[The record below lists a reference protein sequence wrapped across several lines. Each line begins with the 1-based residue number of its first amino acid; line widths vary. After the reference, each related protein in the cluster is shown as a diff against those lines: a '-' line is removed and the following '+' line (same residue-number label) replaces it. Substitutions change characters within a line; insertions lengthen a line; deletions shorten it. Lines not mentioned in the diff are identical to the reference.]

1 MPAATSDMPVGPVQC
16 SEEVPVTEV
25 PVTSDGNNNVVDDL
39 VNCLN
44 TLNISEP
51 LPQYVQYVYFPIY
64 QTDSVQGTVGSPI
77 PASTPSTEVTSP
89 TTGPNTYK
97 YKIPSG
103 TKIDGRIFVGGVTAG
118 TSEQELK
125 GYFGAYGSVK
135 DVKIIFDKQ
144 GLTKGYAFV
153 TFTSNEEATKLIKQA
168 DAGQLFLFKEKKL
181 NIGPAIKKRPNYPP
195 SPGEFMFPK
204 VMLYYPPARRHPR
217 LTPYPLPGH
226 RGTGTTSRG
235 EALRKFEPVH
245 ANADFVVPGAGMMY
259 TGVNTYPYTYPNG
272 VTYFTPEGVPQ
283 TPPFPGHQ
291 ALLAMPYVQPQP
303 QHYAAA
309 YNTAS
314 TGQQWGGQ
322 QWRWAGQNP
331 AVTQAAPTYGSP
343 PAYGVEYAY
352 PSPPYPADMGG
363 MMEAT
368 PAEVAPMMPAFDPA
382 MQANVTYSVQTPV
395 PAVDYTRTAGMVS
408 WSQGRHV
415 GTGNL

>member
-1 MPAATSDMPVGPVQC
+1 MPAAACDTPVC
-16 SEEVPVTEV
+16 TEEVPSNSQEV
-25 PVTSDGNNNVVDDL
+25 PSKNNDENNNCCLDDL
-39 VNCLN
+39 VNNLTN
-44 TLNISEP
+44 LNISEP
-51 LPQYVQYVYFPIY
+51 LPQQYPEYVPPRCVYYLCYP
-64 QTDSVQGTVGSPI
+64 TDSVQGTVGSPI
-77 PASTPSTEVTSP
+77 TSTPSTEVTSP

-195 SPGEFMFPK
+195 SP
-204 VMLYYPPARRHPR
+204 
-217 LTPYPLPGH
+217 
-226 RGTGTTSRG
+226 
-235 EALRKFEPVH
+235 
-245 ANADFVVPGAGMMY
+245 ADFVVPGAGGMMY
-259 TGVNTYPYTYPNG
+259 NVNYPYTYQNG
-272 VTYFTPEGVPQ
+272 VAYFTPEGVPQ
-283 TPPFPGHQ
+283 APPFPGHQ
-291 ALLAMPYVQPQP
+291 ALLAMPYHVQPQ

-309 YNTAS
+309 YNTPS

-331 AVTQAAPTYGSP
+331 AATQAAPSYGSP

-352 PSPPYPADMGG
+352 PSPPYPADHMGG
-363 MMEAT
+363 MIEAT

-408 WSQGRHV
+408 WRKPGTPRRYGKPLIGRHPA
-415 GTGNL
+415 GPHGNGMAMMVDGKDEGEGNMLPADE

>member
-195 SPGEFMFPK
+195 SP
-204 VMLYYPPARRHPR
+204 
-217 LTPYPLPGH
+217 
-226 RGTGTTSRG
+226 
-235 EALRKFEPVH
+235 
-245 ANADFVVPGAGMMY
+245 ADFVVPGAGMMY

-408 WSQGRHV
+408 WRKP
-415 GTGNL
+415 GTPRRYGKPLIARRPSHNTDVPMAVDGKAEGEDNMGMSALPADE

>member
-16 SEEVPVTEV
+16 SEEVPVTSEEV

-195 SPGEFMFPK
+195 SP
-204 VMLYYPPARRHPR
+204 
-217 LTPYPLPGH
+217 
-226 RGTGTTSRG
+226 
-235 EALRKFEPVH
+235 
-245 ANADFVVPGAGMMY
+245 ADFVVPGAGMMY

>member
-195 SPGEFMFPK
+195 SP
-204 VMLYYPPARRHPR
+204 
-217 LTPYPLPGH
+217 
-226 RGTGTTSRG
+226 
-235 EALRKFEPVH
+235 
-245 ANADFVVPGAGMMY
+245 ADFVVPGAGMMY

-408 WSQGRHV
+408 WRKP
-415 GTGNL
+415 GTPRRYGKPLIARRPSHNTDVAMAVDGKAEGEENMGMNTLPADE

>member
-1 MPAATSDMPVGPVQC
+1 M
-16 SEEVPVTEV
+16 
-25 PVTSDGNNNVVDDL
+25 
-39 VNCLN
+39 
-44 TLNISEP
+44 
-51 LPQYVQYVYFPIY
+51 
-64 QTDSVQGTVGSPI
+64 TDSVQGTSPI
-77 PASTPSTEVTSP
+77 PASTPSSEVTSP
-89 TTGPNTYK
+89 STGPNTYK

-125 GYFGAYGSVK
+125 GYFGAYGTVK

-195 SPGEFMFPK
+195 SPGELMFPK

-226 RGTGTTSRG
+226 RGTGTSRG
-235 EALRKFEPVH
+235 DALRKFEPVH
-245 ANADFVVPGAGMMY
+245 ANADFVVPGAGGMVY
-259 TGVNTYPYTYPNG
+259 NPYPGYAYQNG
-272 VTYFTPEGVPQ
+272 VAYFTPEGVPQ
-283 TPPFPGHQ
+283 APPFPHQ
-291 ALLAMPYVQPQP
+291 ALLAMPYVQPQ
-303 QHYAAA
+303 QHYAPAA
-309 YNTAS
+309 YNTPS
-314 TGQQWGGQ
+314 TGQQWGGQQ

-343 PAYGVEYAY
+343 PAYGVEYY
-352 PSPPYPADMGG
+352 PSPNYPAEMGG
-363 MMEAT
+363 IMEAT

-408 WSQGRHV
+408 WRKPGTPRRYGKPLMGRRPAMHHNNGMAV
-415 GTGNL
+415 MDSKDEGETMAMSALPADE